1 MNSNQSFLR
10 LGSQKK
16 GSQKKAAGFS
26 LLKRVFALTFL
37 INILFSGYVV
47 ANESKVQESVAS
59 KEAGADI
66 RMLIDISGSMK
77 KNDPA
82 NLRIPAVNLLTE
94 LIPDGDEA
102 GVWTFG
108 QWVNNLIKLKAVD
121 DQWREDAKE
130 KAKKI
135 NSVALYTNIGEV
147 LEKSSDDF
155 YRKDK
160 DFSNTH
166 FILLTDGMVDI
177 DKDPEKN
184 ATERERI
191 LTSVL
196 ETFRGKGAKIHSISL
211 SKNADKS
218 LMDKLAI
225 QTGGQ
230 SAVAESPEDLTR
242 IFLQA
247 LEQAVPSE
255 QVPIEGNEFVIDS
268 SVEEFTALIFRGDG
282 DIPTEILSPDETVY
296 TYESQGEDIKWYQ
309 DKGYDLITITRPLEG
324 TWKIKSDVQPGSQVT
339 VVSNLQLNVTK
350 LPVNFFAGDPLD
362 VEVSFSEEG
371 KTVTSPDFLNLLD
384 VDLQIKT
391 ESNKTAKKS
400 MSDSDDAPSDGIF
413 RESIRKLSKV
423 GQYEVTVLVDGK
435 TFKRKKRQIINLRA
449 PFDFEFSTKGEGD
462 DAHYALVVT
471 PMSETISL
479 SDTNIFAKV
488 NAPDGSSL
496 INALEL
502 DADGKRW
509 VLPIKPDKGDGLYK
523 VAVKVKAKT
532 SEGKSFKFK
541 PKPFEAEFPIP
552 AGAANSIVSVNE
564 QEEPPAELPED
575 VVEPEKVEE
584 PKEEAP
590 VEEPEPEKEE
600 PKELVVEETEGEIA
614 AEEVDLESEDDMMKW
629 LMIGGGAL
637 AGLLLIG
644 GLAFYFLKKRKAN
657 DDQEEEIEEVLSD
670 QDVEEISEDVEAEA
684 PAEEDEIAELNE
696 SLDFVE
702 EPPEEE
708 APEDVPVVSQ
718 EPDEEDDEP
727 LADLDDEDDEPLVEL
742 EEEEEISEVEDL
754 ADPEEEV
761 SADEPDD
768 LIGEIPD
775 LDVSD
780 DVLDQIEESLDEPP
794 AELSEE
800 PSPEEPALDVTNI
813 VESEPEDLED
823 IVDLSTDDLSDV
835 AEELDISEPEDIA
848 DLDIADLDVAA
859 DDEDLAADI
868 AQAIEDAADEP
879 MEDLDQEIEDALDI
893 NDAFDDD
900 DDDEEFNLEDFDIG
914 DTDDLPTDDKD

>member
-1 MNSNQSFLR
+1 MNSIQSFSRFGLSKQTKGTR
-10 LGSQKK
+10 LLQCLLTLTVFVNVV
-16 GSQKKAAGFS
+16 FS
-26 LLKRVFALTFL
+26 
-37 INILFSGYVV
+37 NHVV
-47 ANESKVQESVAS
+47 AQEADQ
-59 KEAGADI
+59 AAQQGADI

-108 QWVNNLIKLKAVD
+108 QWVNNLIKHKKVD
-121 DQWREDAKE
+121 GQWRLDAKE

-147 LEKSSDDF
+147 LEKAADDF
-155 YRKDK
+155 YKKDK

-191 LTSVL
+191 LTKVL
-196 ETFRGKGAKIHSISL
+196 DTFKDKGVKIHSISL
-211 SKNADKS
+211 SNNADKS

-268 SVEEFTALIFRGDG
+268 SVEEFTALIFRVDG
-282 DIPTEILSPDETVY
+282 DIPTEIQSPDEKIY

-309 DKGYDLITITRPLEG
+309 DKGYDLITISRPLEG
-324 TWKIKSDVQPGSQVT
+324 TWKITSDVQPGSQVT
-339 VVSNLQLNVTK
+339 VVSNLQLNVSK

-362 VEVSFSEEG
+362 VDVSFSEEG
-371 KTVTSPDFLNLLD
+371 KVVTNPDFLKLLD

-400 MSDSDDAPSDGIF
+400 MSEGEVPPDGVF

-423 GQYEVTVLVDGK
+423 GQYEVMVLVDGK

-449 PFDFEFSTKGEGD
+449 PFDFEFSAKQEGENGRYD
-462 DAHYALVVT
+462 LVVT
-471 PMSETISL
+471 PMSDSISL

-488 NAPDGSSL
+488 NSPDGSSL

-502 DADGKRW
+502 DAEGKRW

-523 VAVKVKAKT
+523 ISVKVKAKT
-532 SEGKSFKFK
+532 NEGKSFKFK

-564 QEEPPAELPED
+564 QEEPPEELPAEALPKEEE
-575 VVEPEKVEE
+575 EPKPEEPAEEEAVEE
-584 PKEEAP
+584 PVPEP
-590 VEEPEPEKEE
+590 PVVEEPVPEPVEQELEE
-600 PKELVVEETEGEIA
+600 EVEEQP
-614 AEEVDLESEDDMMKW
+614 EDNTMLW
-629 LMIGGGAL
+629 AMIGGGVLVA
-637 AGLLLIG
+637 LLLA
-644 GLAFYFLKKRKAN
+644 GLAFYLLKKRKAKDE
-657 DDQEEEIEEVLSD
+657 DDVDEFDEPEILSD
-670 QDVEEISEDVEAEA
+670 QDVEEIAEDVEAESEA
-684 PAEEDEIAELNE
+684 PPEQEDVTKLHEPSEL
-696 SLDFVE
+696 E
-702 EPPEEE
+702 EPPEEL
-708 APEDVPVVSQ
+708 EDEPAVSQ
-718 EPDEEDDEP
+718 EPEEDDEP

-742 EEEEEISEVEDL
+742 EEEDDVPEVDEVPELEVEADVEELVAEEPEDL
-754 ADPEEEV
+754 SEEV
-761 SADEPDD
+761 PALDE
-768 LIGEIPD
+768 G
-775 LDVSD
+775 
-780 DVLDQIEESLDEPP
+780 DVLDQVEEVLDEPV
-794 AELSEE
+794 EVDEE
-800 PSPEEPALDVTNI
+800 PTDDLDDV
-813 VESEPEDLED
+813 
-823 IVDLSTDDLSDV
+823 VDLSSDDLSDV
-835 AEELDISEPEDIA
+835 AEELDLDIPDEEPP
-848 DLDIADLDVAA
+848 LDIAAE
-859 DDEDLAADI
+859 DEDLAADI
-868 AQAIEDAADEP
+868 AQAIEDSADEP
-879 MEDLDQEIEDALDI
+879 EEDLDLEIEQALDI

-900 DDDEEFNLEDFDIG
+900 EDDDEEFNLEDFDIG
-914 DTDDLPTDDKD
+914 DTDDLPKDDKS